1 MALSD
6 FGKPIKL
13 NASVDGL
20 QTGNEMLTQ
29 FIKLKR
35 KFQSPFKLITT
46 LIGNKDADRFFCE
59 EDLIYVFPK
68 EAIADLLASIG
79 TGDGGVIL
87 FNAARI
93 DNDSPGDPKGRP
105 TLMAFPYAQNG
116 DFLERKQLASNND
129 NDGREHPGGGLN
141 VKAIKNSN
149 TDDGFTVL
157 DKIRISDIKLKS

>member
-1 MALSD
+1 MALED

-13 NASVDGL
+13 NEPFDGL
-20 QTGNEMLTQ
+20 QSGNEMLTQ

-68 EAIADLLASIG
+68 EAIQDLLTSIG
-79 TGDGGVIL
+79 AGDGGIVL

-93 DNDSPGDPKGRP
+93 DMDSPGNPKGRP
-105 TLMAFPYAQNG
+105 TLMAFPYAQSG
-116 DFLERKQLASNND
+116 DSLVRKQLASD
-129 NDGREHPGGGLN
+129 NSKDGREHPGGGLT
-141 VKAIKNSN
+141 VKAIKHSA
-149 TDDGFTVL
+149 TDDGFTIL
-157 DKIRISDIKLKS
+157 DEIKISDIKLTR